1 MKFVERQSNDRSGL
15 GTVVLSSRHSL
26 LFECD
31 LDALCAF
38 KFPFS
43 LEVQSEFKNRIRY
56 DYGYLT
62 QITVPS
68 VFTGCNLTNKKLSTA
83 MEEQVALKEA
93 AEPSVHHSKR
103 ASVVFL

>member
-1 MKFVERQSNDRSGL
+1 MGL
-15 GTVVLSSRHSL
+15 NKIQMNINSL
-26 LFECD
+26 LISETIWPNQESYFCL
-31 LDALCAF
+31 LDISNHIF
-38 KFPFS
+38 KGDD

-83 MEEQVALKEA
+83 MEIKTRLKVSIFSLA
-93 AEPSVHHSKR
+93 YSKGNLSF
-103 ASVVFL
+103 A